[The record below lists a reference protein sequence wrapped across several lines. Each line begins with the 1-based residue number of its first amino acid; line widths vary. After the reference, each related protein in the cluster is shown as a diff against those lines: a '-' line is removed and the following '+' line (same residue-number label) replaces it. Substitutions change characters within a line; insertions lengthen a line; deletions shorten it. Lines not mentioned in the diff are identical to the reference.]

1 MGERTCA
8 VNTAA
13 PAVSHAPVSRRYV
26 EMLKQQ
32 FEKLLAAERDA
43 RERIADAELRAR
55 QIVDAARGKR
65 GERITQVHDDALREA
80 DAILEQAR
88 AESSEERVR
97 IMMDAH
103 AKAEAMLAAADK
115 VEDAFVQRAAR
126 SVAGLDL

>member
-1 MGERTCA
+1 
-8 VNTAA
+8 
-13 PAVSHAPVSRRYV
+13 
-26 EMLKQQ
+26 MLKQQ

-43 RERIADAELRAR
+43 RERIAEAELRTV

-65 GERITQVHDDALREA
+65 GERIAQVQDDALREA